1 MGHLKA
7 ALILALVISIMTLAV
22 SAHGQSSATVTIQG
36 YAFQPQSV
44 TIDKG
49 GTVTWTNQDSVVHD
63 IKFSD
68 GDSPDLKKGG
78 TYSKTFD
85 KAGKFDYICN
95 IHPTMKGTVIVK

>member
-1 MGHLKA
+1 M
-7 ALILALVISIMTLAV
+7 LALVAMVLSATCAV
-22 SAHGQSSATVTIQG
+22 RAQSSATVAIQG

-49 GTVTWTNQDSVVHD
+49 GSVTWTNQDTVAHD
-63 IKFSD
+63 VKFSD
-68 GDSPDLKKGG
+68 GESPDLKKGG

-85 KAGKFDYICN
+85 KAGKFDYICE

>member
-1 MGHLKA
+1 MRYFKTALTIA
-7 ALILALVISIMTLAV
+7 AVAMILSMALA
-22 SAHGQSSATVTIQG
+22 AYAQSSATVSIQG

-44 TIDKG
+44 TIQKG

-63 IKFSD
+63 VKFSD

-85 KAGKFDYICN
+85 KAGTYDYICN

>member
-1 MGHLKA
+1 MRYFKTALMIAVVAMILSLAWA
-7 ALILALVISIMTLAV
+7 AHA
-22 SAHGQSSATVTIQG
+22 QSSATVSIQG

-44 TIDKG
+44 TIQKG

-63 IKFSD
+63 VKFSD

-85 KAGKFDYICN
+85 KAGTYDYICN